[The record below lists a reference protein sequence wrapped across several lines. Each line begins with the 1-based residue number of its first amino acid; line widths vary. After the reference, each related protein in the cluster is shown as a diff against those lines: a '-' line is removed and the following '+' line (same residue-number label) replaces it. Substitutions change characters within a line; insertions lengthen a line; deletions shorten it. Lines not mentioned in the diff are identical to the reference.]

1 MKIRK
6 VNKITMANYKLETL
20 KLSNHAKERYAERIM
35 DKDNKAD
42 VLVFIQKNEQKIK
55 EDIFKMITYG
65 ELLYSGKPTVDY
77 NKQPVDI
84 FLKDTWVIIVDIAK
98 QNVVTLYSIDLGLGD
113 EFNKEY
119 INRLLEKLKQAK
131 ERHEEALIG
140 INTQTETYNSII
152 KENIEQIN
160 NYRQIVKNLEK
171 QNQGYMDVIESLRIE
186 NTAAERGVRDV
197 IATMIGKKVF

>member
-1 MKIRK
+1 
-6 VNKITMANYKLETL
+6 MANYKLETL
-20 KLSNHAKERYAERIM
+20 KVSNHAKERYSERIM

-42 VLVFIQKNEQKIK
+42 MLVFIQKNEQKIK

-84 FLKDTWVIIVDIAK
+84 FLKDTWVVIVDITK
-98 QNVVTLYSIDLGLGD
+98 QNVITLYSIDLGLGD
-113 EFNKEY
+113 EFNKQY
-119 INRLLEKLKQAK
+119 IEKLLEKLKQAK

-140 INTQTETYNSII
+140 INTQIDTYNTII
-152 KENIEQIN
+152 KENVDQIN
-160 NYRQIVKNLEK
+160 EYRRIIKSLEN
-171 QNQGYMDVIESLRIE
+171 QNQGYLEVIDNLRVE

-197 IATMIGKKVF
+197 IAVMTGKKVF